1 MGASCC
7 LVMILGKF
15 LLALAI
21 EAGSRIRGR
30 RGGGEFTDFCLL
42 SIVLFR
48 EHSW

>member
-1 MGASCC
+1 MGVSCC

-21 EAGSRIRGR
+21 EAGFRLRGR
-30 RGGGEFTDFCLL
+30 QGGEFTDFCLL